1 MTKVMFTVT
10 QKKLLKTLT
19 KLTLILVFIE
29 LWAQILY
36 SLSAVSEFSA
46 VVSFSQQVLH
56 SWVIIGGLLY
66 FFLVQVAI
74 YAIFTIII
82 WGLAIFDG
90 KFLRLNNKNTLRFGI
105 LLWLVAVIDI
115 FAMNQ
120 LWYPWSAFAF
130 LPQNHFSLLLT
141 IIVMTIC
148 STVLLAAKVIAAIQI
163 IVILWRYNKYVCS
176 MFLLL
181 CILLISLIII
191 ALNKHPFLQPEYSGR
206 PNIIIIGLDSVRPDL
221 TILGNKRPSITPNID
236 KFITGSVRFTEAFTP
251 LARTF
256 PSWMSILTGD
266 DPRIT
271 GARYSLPDLKALNYS
286 QTLAHI
292 LQQHGYTTIYAS
304 DDRRFNHITK
314 AFGFDQMI
322 VPKTGFNDFILG
334 TFNDFPFSNLLINNR
349 FGKILFPYNYNNRSS
364 AVTYEPKTF
373 ITYFSR
379 SIATTYQ
386 RPIFLGIHLTLPH
399 WPFFWRDAPRLESKR
414 QAMHGVNQKLYIA
427 AVKRL
432 DKQFAAL
439 IKALQQNHLLDNS
452 LVFIMSDHGQGLGS
466 ADERVTSIKGY
477 QPGKKQLSAQLF
489 RLLTEPTYGH
499 GTDILNM
506 AQEHII
512 FAVKQF
518 GDFKPF
524 APRKVAY
531 PVSLID
537 IKPTSLAYL
546 NIKHNHA
553 QGVSLLPLI
562 TGKKNE
568 LKPRD
573 LFIESGFTLPGL
585 LVAQPN
591 VKKLLQ
597 EGLSY
602 FAIDPESGA
611 VIIRHDLGQLIIK
624 GKQRAIIHYPWLLA
638 AYPTKHQQHVIIVAN
653 MQTRQWT
660 TDLNS
665 PLALKADAKS
675 LLASLKKFYGNELQ
689 LSDSN

>member
-1 MTKVMFTVT
+1 MLTVT

-19 KLTLILVFIE
+19 KLTLLLVFIE

-36 SLSAVSEFSA
+36 SLNAISEFST
-46 VVSFSQQVLH
+46 VVTFSKQVLQ

-74 YAIFTIII
+74 YVIFTVFI

-90 KFLRLNNKNTLRFGI
+90 KFLKLNDKNIIRFGI
-105 LLWLVAVIDI
+105 LLWIVAVIDI

-130 LPQNHFSLLLT
+130 LPQNSISLIAT
-141 IIVMTIC
+141 TTVITIC
-148 STVLLAAKVIAAIQI
+148 SVLLLAAKVIAAIQV
-163 IVILWRYNKYVCS
+163 IVILWRYNKYICS

-181 CILLISLIII
+181 CMLLITMLLI
-191 ALNKHPFLQPEYSGR
+191 ALHKHPLLEPEYSGV

-221 TILGNKRPSITPNID
+221 TSIANSSHPVTPNID
-236 KFITGSVRFTEAFTP
+236 KFIKGSVRFTEAFTP

-256 PSWMSILTGD
+256 PSWMSILTGN
-266 DPRIT
+266 DPRIN

-292 LQQHGYTTIYAS
+292 LKHEGYVTIYAS

-349 FGKILFPYNYNNRSS
+349 FGKLLFPYNYNNRSA

-379 SIATTYQ
+379 SIATNYH

-399 WPFFWRDAPRLESKR
+399 WPFFWREAPSLETKR
-414 QAMHGVNQKLYIA
+414 EAMHGINQKLYIA
-427 AVKRL
+427 SIKRL
-432 DKQFAAL
+432 DEQFGAL
-439 IKALQQNHLLDNS
+439 VKALQKNQLLDNS
-452 LVFIMSDHGQGLGS
+452 LVFIMSDHGQGLGLPN
-466 ADERVTSIKGY
+466 ERVTSIKGY
-477 QPGKKQLSAQLF
+477 QAGTKQLSAKTF
-489 RLLTEPTYGH
+489 KLLTEPTYGH

-506 AQEHII
+506 AQEHIV

-518 GDFKPF
+518 GHYKSF
-524 APRKVAY
+524 APRKVTY

-546 NIKHNHA
+546 NIKHNHS
-553 QGVSLLPLI
+553 QGISLLPLL
-562 TGKKNE
+562 TGKKNT
-568 LKPRD
+568 LAPRD

-602 FAIDPESGA
+602 FAIDPDSGA
-611 VIIRHDLGQLIIK
+611 VVIRHDLGQLIIQ
-624 GKQRAIIHYPWLLA
+624 GKQRAVIRYPWLVA
-638 AYPTKHQQHVIIVAN
+638 VYPTKHRQHVIIVAN

-665 PLALKADAKS
+665 PLAVAANAKS
-675 LLASLKKFYGNELQ
+675 LLTSLKQFYGNELQ
-689 LSDSN
+689 DNVAH